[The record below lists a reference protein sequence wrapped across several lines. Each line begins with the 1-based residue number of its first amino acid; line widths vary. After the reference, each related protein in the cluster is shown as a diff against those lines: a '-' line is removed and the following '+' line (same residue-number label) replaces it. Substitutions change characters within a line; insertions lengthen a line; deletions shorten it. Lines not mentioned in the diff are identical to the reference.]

1 MEFCECLKTDE
12 EILQVQ
18 SEGKQQNRKTGQ
30 SSEHHQSIMSVNN
43 KGSHHALNPMEEDAN
58 KNTKNKSESK
68 NKNNDNKNPRCKPSA
83 CPWTQ
88 YVVI

>member
-1 MEFCECLKTDE
+1 
-12 EILQVQ
+12 
-18 SEGKQQNRKTGQ
+18 
-30 SSEHHQSIMSVNN
+30 MSVNN